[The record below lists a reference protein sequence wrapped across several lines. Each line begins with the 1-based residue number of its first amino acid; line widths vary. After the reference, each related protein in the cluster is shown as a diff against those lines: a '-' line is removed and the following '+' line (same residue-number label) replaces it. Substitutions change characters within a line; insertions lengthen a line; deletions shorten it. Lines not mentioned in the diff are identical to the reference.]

1 MGALRIFLVRHRGLA
16 LLLVACALCVKALV
30 PAGYMIGQSA
40 KTFTVLVC
48 ADATGSVH
56 ATKITVPQ
64 TGKDG
69 TAKAHESCPFS
80 VLGFAALGGVDVVL
94 LAAAIA
100 FILAL
105 GFAAAPP
112 LRLARARHVLP
123 PGRGPPA
130 LI

>member
-1 MGALRIFLVRHRGLA
+1 M
-16 LLLVACALCVKALV
+16 ALCVKALV
-30 PAGYMIGQSA
+30 PAGFMIGPMNGLGA
-40 KTFTVLVC
+40 KSFTILVC

-56 ATKITVPQ
+56 DTKIIVPQ
-64 TGKDG
+64 SGKDG
-69 TAKAHESCPFS
+69 TAKAQQSCPFS
-80 VLGFAALGGVDVVL
+80 VLGFAALGGADVVL

-105 GFAAAPP
+105 GFAAAPA
-112 LRLARARHVLP
+112 LRVARFRHVLP